1 MSHGF
6 FLAHIGIAISVIGV
20 AGMSAWSDHAKG
32 RIAVGDMLSMGDY
45 AFELVDAGTQRGP
58 NYIATALTLSVNKQG
73 SRKERM
79 IVETRLFPVEGS
91 STSEGSLIVSPLRT
105 LYATVGEGDAERGWV
120 IDCLLYTSPS
130 PRDATLSRMPSSA

>member
-1 MSHGF
+1 
-6 FLAHIGIAISVIGV
+6 
-20 AGMSAWSDHAKG
+20 
-32 RIAVGDMLSMGDY
+32 MGSEMCIRD
-45 AFELVDAGTQRGP
+45 
-58 NYIATALTLSVNKQG
+58 SKQG

-120 IDCLLYTSPS
+120 IETYYHPLVSWIWAGAFMMAFGGFVSLADQRLRTPERTPKRHSKT
-130 PRDATLSRMPSSA
+130 ATVS